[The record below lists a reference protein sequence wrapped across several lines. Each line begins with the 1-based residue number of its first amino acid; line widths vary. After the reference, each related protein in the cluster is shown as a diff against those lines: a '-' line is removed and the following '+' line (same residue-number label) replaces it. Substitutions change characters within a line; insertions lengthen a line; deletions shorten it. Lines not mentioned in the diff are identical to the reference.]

1 MLVFLQNLRA
11 TMIPMLVVPVALMG
25 AFIGMYAF
33 GFTINQLTL
42 FGMVLAIGIVVDD
55 AIVVIENVER
65 IEREEKLP
73 PKESTRKAMLQITSA
88 IVAITSVLAA
98 VFIPSAL
105 QGGSVG
111 VIYRQFALTIAVS
124 TATSASSRSAYARP
138 VRKSP
143 QAHARPEECLLQMVQ
158 PHLRLDLETYTRQT
172 GSAVGHAPSWMIGFA
187 VIVVLCAFLFSRLP
201 GSFLP
206 ERIKATRSPSCSCR
220 RVPQSS
226 ARSR

>member
-1 MLVFLQNLRA
+1 MLSSSSRTSNA
-11 TMIPMLVVPVALMG
+11 
-25 AFIGMYAF
+25 
-33 GFTINQLTL
+33 
-42 FGMVLAIGIVVDD
+42 
-55 AIVVIENVER
+55 

-124 TATSASSRSAYARP
+124 TATSAFLALSFTPALCASLLKPTHGQKNA
-138 VRKSP
+138 
-143 QAHARPEECLLQMVQ
+143 LLQMVQ
-158 PHLRLDLETYTRQT
+158 PHLRLDLEDVHPPDRQR
-172 GSAVGHAPSWMIGFA
+172 SRP
-187 VIVVLCAFLFSRLP
+187 CALVDDRLRRDRRSVRVRSFRLP

-206 ERIKATRSPSCSCR
+206 EEDQGYALAIVQLPPGAAIERTIKVMSQVDRHLEEGSGRPIYLSGQRLQLR
-220 RVPQSS
+220 RQETMSVSLHPLKPWDT
-226 ARSR
+226 A